1 MRLKA
6 GLNLK
11 GIYLREI
18 RRGSSASEVPFVD
31 WHTIG
36 SKFIAIACGGSIY
49 SLVLIAG
56 LGLRVSIAY
65 LVGTMHLHLA
75 DMLRSP
81 PEGELYFRYR
91 FIK

>member
-18 RRGSSASEVPFVD
+18 RRGSSASEVPYRTFVD

-75 DMLRSP
+75 DML
-81 PEGELYFRYR
+81 
-91 FIK
+91 

>member
-1 MRLKA
+1 M

-18 RRGSSASEVPFVD
+18 QRSSSASKVPYQTFVD

-36 SKFIAIACGGSIY
+36 SKFIAIACGSSIY
-49 SLVLIAG
+49 SLVLIDG

-65 LVGTMHLHLA
+65 AAYLVSTTHLHLA
-75 DMLRSP
+75 DML
-81 PEGELYFRYR
+81 
-91 FIK
+91 